1 MGGHLPHNGSGADSD
16 GDTSQDQ
23 EGEES
28 QDPSSQEEGSGPTG
42 TVQSVGGECEQGLP
56 DDETSIEIPPS
67 SIQQAPALRPT
78 SFPR

>member
-1 MGGHLPHNGSGADSD
+1 MGGRLPNNGSGADSD
-16 GDTSQDQ
+16 GETSQDQ
-23 EGEES
+23 DGEES
-28 QDPSSQEEGSGPTG
+28 QDPSSQEDGSVPSGAA
-42 TVQSVGGECEQGLP
+42 QAAGGDSEQGLP